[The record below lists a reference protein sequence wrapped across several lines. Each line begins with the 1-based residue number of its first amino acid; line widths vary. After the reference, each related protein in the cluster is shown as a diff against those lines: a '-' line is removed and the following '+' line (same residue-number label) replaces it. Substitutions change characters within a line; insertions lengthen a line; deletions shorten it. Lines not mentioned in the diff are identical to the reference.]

1 MRSPVAGEVK
11 TRLEPA
17 LTADEAR
24 DVYVAFMA
32 DFFARLRDSKYRPT
46 VFLSGGRS
54 AGLEAILDPKWSVV
68 AQGDGDL
75 GARLTAAFAVLLRNP
90 GDRAVIVGSDSP
102 DLPLAYLKKAFQ
114 SLKHRDVVIGPAIDG
129 GYYLIGLRAPAPALF
144 RDVHWGAANVL
155 DETLDRVDDERLS
168 LALLP
173 PWYDVD
179 DAASLRFLADLN
191 RARRIAR
198 QEPLRHCER
207 ALAALFKG

>member
-1 MRSPVAGEVK
+1 VAGEVK

-17 LTADEAR
+17 LSAEQAR
-24 DVYVAFMA
+24 DVYVALIA
-32 DFFARLRDSKYRPT
+32 DFFARLQDSNYRPT
-46 VFLSGGRS
+46 VFLSGERTR
-54 AGLEAILDPKWSVV
+54 ELDALIDSKQPVV
-68 AQGDGDL
+68 AQIDGDL
-75 GARLTAAFAVLLRNP
+75 GARLTAAFAELLRSP

-102 DLPLAYLKKAFQ
+102 DLPLAYLKRAFR

-144 RDVHWGAANVL
+144 RDVHWGTTNVF
-155 DETLDRVDDERLS
+155 DDTLGAIERERLS

-191 RARRIAR
+191 RARRVAR
-198 QEPLRHCER
+198 QHPLRHCER
-207 ALAALFKG
+207 ALAALSKG